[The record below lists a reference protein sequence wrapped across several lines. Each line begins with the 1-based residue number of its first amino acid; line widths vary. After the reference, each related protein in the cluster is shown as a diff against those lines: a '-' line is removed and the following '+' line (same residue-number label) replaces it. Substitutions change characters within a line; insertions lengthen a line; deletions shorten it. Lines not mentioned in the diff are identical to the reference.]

1 MNKLL
6 EAGAENCVVRCAGAR
21 RGTRLSIVSERG
33 AVDEAVVAAIGA
45 AAHEAGAEVR
55 EVWGERIPKA
65 RPDDVPAEVLSAY
78 READVIISHYPSL
91 KREVLFEH
99 FGNETRIRVPNR
111 ARTEALLSSEWGCFP
126 YDMQRMIAT
135 RLDEMMAAGLK
146 WRVTSDRGTD
156 LRGTF
161 AGSGGE
167 VGAAFFVDTE
177 EGRARR
183 NFPGGVHSPRNCTD
197 VRGVLVVDY
206 ADGIQ
211 VHESDEPLRLELKDG
226 RVVAATGGDAAG
238 AARAAI
244 MATDRWIDSWH
255 AGVHPRTEVPLRRG
269 DNEKEWFSYSHCSPD
284 VIHFHLGRTHAT
296 TNLACFGHTLVVE
309 SSVLYQDGHLRIY
322 EDSAVAREIVRR
334 NLVGSIIENKAYSRW

>member
-1 MNKLL
+1 MDKLL

-21 RGTRLSIVSERG
+21 RGTRLFVVSERG

-45 AAHEAGAEVR
+45 AAREAGAEVC

-111 ARTEALLSSEWGCFP
+111 ARTEILLSSEWGRFP
-126 YDMQRMIAT
+126 YEVQRVIAT
-135 RLDEMMAAGLK
+135 RLDEMMAAGLS
-146 WRVTSDRGTD
+146 WHITSPRGTD

-183 NFPGGVHSPRNCTD
+183 NFPGGVHNPRNCTD

-206 ADGIQ
+206 ADGIA
-211 VHESDEPLRLELKDG
+211 VHESDEPLRLKLKDG

-238 AARAAI
+238 KARTAV

-255 AGVHPRTEVPLRRG
+255 AGVHPRTEVPIRRG

-296 TNLACFGHTLVVE
+296 TNLACFGHTLEVG
-309 SSVLYQDGHLRIY
+309 SDVLYQDGRLRIY
-322 EDSAVAREIVRR
+322 DDPVVAREIARAH
-334 NLVGSIIENKAYSRW
+334 LAASMIENKAYLRW